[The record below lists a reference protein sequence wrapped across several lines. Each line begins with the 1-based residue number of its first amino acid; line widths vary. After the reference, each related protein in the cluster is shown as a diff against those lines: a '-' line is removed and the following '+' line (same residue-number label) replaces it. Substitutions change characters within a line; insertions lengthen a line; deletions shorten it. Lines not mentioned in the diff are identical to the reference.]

1 MKDFIF
7 QNGGKQ
13 KMSFSSVT
21 KSEVAKKILQNGC
34 CRKVA
39 ILAFLKF
46 LGTIQQVEGMF
57 AIKVSFENAQT
68 AKAFFLLMK
77 NQFNKHCE
85 VTIKRSSKLNKNYI
99 FSIILPPSQD
109 NLNILKELHLVKKTM
124 QGYKLSQNLKEE
136 MVKKKCCKKAFLQAA
151 FLSCGSITNPEK
163 MYHLEFDTKHKE
175 DAEFL
180 VRVLMAFECEAK
192 IVERKSHYVVY
203 LKEGEQIVDFLNIIG
218 AHAALLELE
227 NIRIVKELRNN
238 VNRLVNCET
247 ANLEKT
253 INASIRHIENIE
265 FIDKTIGIETLPE
278 SLREIAKLRLQYRDA
293 SLKELGSML
302 KTPLGKSGVNHRL
315 RKIDKIAEE
324 LKKGGRFYAKH
335 SDED

>member
-1 MKDFIF
+1 
-7 QNGGKQ
+7 
-13 KMSFSSVT
+13 MSFSSSA
-21 KSEVAKKILQNGC
+21 KAEVSKKLMQASC
-34 CRKVA
+34 CRKAA
-39 ILAFLKF
+39 IAAFLKF
-46 LGTIQQVEGMF
+46 AGVIYQSEGIF
-57 AIKVSFENAQT
+57 SFKASFENAQT
-68 AKAFFLLMK
+68 ARAFFLLIK
-77 NQFNKHCE
+77 NGFSKHCE
-85 VTIKRSSKLNKNYI
+85 VTIKKNSKLNKNYVYT
-99 FSIILPPSQD
+99 IILPPSTD
-109 NLNILKELHLVKKTM
+109 NLQVLKELHFVKKTS
-124 QGYKLSQNLKEE
+124 KEHILSFSLKEE
-136 MVKKKCCKKAFLQAA
+136 LVKKKCCKKAFLQAT

-163 MYHLEFDTKHKE
+163 MYHLEFDMKTKE

-180 VRVLMAFECEAK
+180 QKILRSFEFEAK

-253 INASIRHIENIE
+253 INASMRHIENIE
-265 FIDKTIGIETLPE
+265 FIEKTIGIDSLPE
-278 SLREIAKLRLQYRDA
+278 NLREIARLRIKYKDA

-302 KTPLGKSGVNHRL
+302 KNPLGKSGVNHRL

-324 LKKGGRFYAKH
+324 LRKGGILYAKP
-335 SDED
+335 SDES